1 MREISVFTLKDK
13 LENNESFILL
23 DVREKPELDICA
35 LEEAMHIPMMSI
47 PRMLSELDKNTP
59 IVAMCHT
66 GVRSSQACLYL
77 MQHGYDVVNLQ
88 GGIDAWAKEIDPRL
102 KQY

>member
-1 MREISVFTLKDK
+1 MMEISVSTLKDK
-13 LENNESFILL
+13 LENNENFILL
-23 DVREKPELDICA
+23 DVREKTELDICA
-35 LEEAMHIPMMSI
+35 LEGAMHIPK
-47 PRMLSELDKNTP
+47 MLSELDKKIP

-66 GVRSSQACLYL
+66 GVRSSQVCLYL
-77 MQHGYDVVNLQ
+77 MQHGYDAVNLQ